1 MSTYEIIAITAFLL
15 VCLILY
21 LRFSL
26 RNLIKN
32 RTLTS
37 LDYLWKLKNITGQ
50 SEYAIFQ
57 IAAKEKGW
65 SKYYVEMHFRRYL
78 EDQTLPVYV
87 KQFLEDGKEH
97 INAYRCR
104 GGDFFNKKL
113 LIFYS
118 LFGLLIIGGSFIF
131 CLYILPRI
139 YPFDLFIG
147 IAMP

>member
-1 MSTYEIIAITAFLL
+1 MSLYEIIAITAFLL

-37 LDYLWKLKNITGQ
+37 QDYLWKLKNITDK
-50 SEYAIFQ
+50 SEYDIFQ

-65 SKYYVEMHFRRYL
+65 SKDYVEKDFRRYL

-104 GGDFFNKKL
+104 GGDFFNKKAF
-113 LIFYS
+113 IFFS
-118 LFGLLIIGGSFIF
+118 LFALLIIGGSFIF

>member
-1 MSTYEIIAITAFLL
+1 MNTYEIIGLTAFLL
-15 VCLILY
+15 VCLIFY

-26 RNLIKN
+26 RHLKKDK
-32 RTLTS
+32 TVTP
-37 LDYLWKLKNITGQ
+37 LDYLWRLKSITGK
-50 SEYAIFQ
+50 SEYDIFQ

-65 SKYYVEMHFRRYL
+65 SKDYVEKHFRRYL
-78 EDQTLPVYV
+78 ADQTLPVYV

-97 INAYRCR
+97 INSYRCR
-104 GGDFFNKKL
+104 GGDFFNKKA
-113 LIFYS
+113 LIFFS
-118 LFGLLIIGGSFIF
+118 LFALFIIGSSFIF